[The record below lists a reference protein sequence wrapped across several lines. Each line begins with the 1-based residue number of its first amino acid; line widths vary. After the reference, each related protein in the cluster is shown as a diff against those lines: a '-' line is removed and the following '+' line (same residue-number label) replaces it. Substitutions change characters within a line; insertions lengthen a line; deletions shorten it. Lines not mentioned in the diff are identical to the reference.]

1 MKVIRK
7 VLSSLTVTLDGC
19 TYGWIDGQTI
29 IIKRCFVR
37 VKVHEDVGGEGWQRK
52 MGAAC
57 CLPHLAV

>member
-37 VKVHEDVGGEGWQRK
+37 VKVHEGLGGGRAGSEKKGLSFT
-52 MGAAC
+52 AS
-57 CLPHLAV
+57 